1 MIMFGHSGR
10 VLHVDL
16 ASRRIWREELKE
28 NTLRMFIGGSGLAA
42 KFVYDY
48 TNGSTDPLGKENVL
62 VFMNGPLTGT
72 RIPLSG
78 RHEIATRSPATGGL
92 GESDTG
98 GKWGTELRKAGYD
111 GLVIH
116 GRAEE
121 PSYIWIHDD
130 GEELRS
136 ARHVWGMDTYETD
149 EQLRSE
155 TDSKANVSSIGP
167 AGEGLALI
175 SSVMHDGKDGRAAAR
190 CGVGAVMGSK
200 LLKAVVARG
209 NRTIPVADEE
219 GLNQSIREMGAKIV
233 KDGKR
238 LHDFGTSGVTVTLE
252 QLGDLPLKN
261 WSQGSWDRAEMISG
275 QTMAKTILT
284 GNYYCGACIIGCG
297 REVEVTSGSF
307 APVHGAGPEYETVA
321 MLGAQGL
328 VDNLD
333 SIAKAHELCNR
344 LGMDVISTGG
354 AVAFAMEAYE
364 KGIISRDD
372 LGGIDLRWGNAEGMV
387 KLVEMIG
394 RRQKIGKL
402 LGEGVRRASER
413 LGRGSED
420 FAVHVKGLEPPAH
433 DPRAYNSL
441 ALGYATANR
450 GACHLQGF
458 SYIFERS
465 VTMPEFGWNE
475 IQDRFGTVG
484 KGVLVAKTQD
494 LMSMLDSLKLCKFLL
509 LSGVK
514 VSSFVNWLNVV
525 TGWGFDLTQFMEAG
539 ERIYNLKRLYNI
551 ECGFSRKD
559 DTVPR
564 RIATLKRSAGGSAEN
579 LPPQIDPMLDEYY
592 NVRGWDEAGVP
603 RRQTV
608 ERLELTKHISRLPTK
623 VQ

>member
-1 MIMFGHSGR
+1 
-10 VLHVDL
+10 VDL
-16 ASRRIWREELKE
+16 GRQRIWREELKE
-28 NTLRMFIGGSGLAA
+28 NTLRTFIGGSGLAA

-72 RIPLSG
+72 RVPLSG
-78 RHEIATRSPATGGL
+78 RHEVATRSPATGGF

-116 GRAEE
+116 SRAEE
-121 PSYIWIHDD
+121 PTYLWVHDD
-130 GEELRS
+130 GTELRS
-136 ARHVWGMDTYETD
+136 AKHVWGMDTYETD

-155 TDSKANVSSIGP
+155 TDPKANVASIGP

-175 SSVMHDGKDGRAAAR
+175 ASIMHDGKDGRAAAR

-200 LLKAVVARG
+200 LLKAVVVRG
-209 NRTIPVADEE
+209 SKSIPVADEA
-219 GLNQSIREMGAKIV
+219 GLSQSIREMGPKIV

-261 WSQGSWDRAEMISG
+261 WSQGSWDRADMISG

-284 GNYYCGACIIGCG
+284 GQYYCGACVIGCG
-297 REVEVTSGSF
+297 REVEVKSGPF
-307 APVHGAGPEYETVA
+307 APVQGAGPEYETVA
-321 MLGAQGL
+321 MLGAQSL
-328 VDNLD
+328 VDNLQA
-333 SIAKAHELCNR
+333 IAKAHELCNR
-344 LGMDVISTGG
+344 LGLDVISTG
-354 AVAFAMEAYE
+354 AVVAFAMEAYE
-364 KGIISRDD
+364 KGIISRND
-372 LGGIDLRWGNAEGMV
+372 LGGVDLTWGSAEGMV
-387 KLVEMIG
+387 RLVEMIG
-394 RRQKIGKL
+394 RRQNIGRL
-402 LGEGVRRASER
+402 LGEGVKRASEK

-420 FAVHVKGLEPPAH
+420 FAVHVKGLELPAH

-458 SYIFERS
+458 SYVFERS

-484 KGVLVAKTQD
+484 KGVLVAKTQN
-494 LMSMLDSLKLCKFLL
+494 LMSMLDSLKVCKFLL
-509 LSGVK
+509 LAGVK
-514 VSSFVNWLNVV
+514 VSSFVHWLNMV
-525 TGWGFDLTQFMEAG
+525 TGWDLDLTQFMEAG
-539 ERIYNLKRLYNI
+539 ERIYNLKRLYNV
-551 ECGFSRKD
+551 ECGFSRRD
-559 DTVPR
+559 DTLPK
-564 RIATLKRSAGGSAEN
+564 RIATLKRGTGGAGEN
-579 LPPQIDPMLDEYY
+579 LPPQIDSMLDEYY
-592 NVRGWDEAGVP
+592 RVRGWDDVGIPE
-603 RRQTV
+603 RQTL
-608 ERLELTKHISRLPTK
+608 ERLHITDHISKLPSK